1 MWHASRTGA
10 YRLLVEKLEGR
21 RPLGRSRH
29 IWLDNINMDLPKVGW
44 GEAWTGCIWLT
55 IRAGGGLL

>member
-1 MWHASRTGA
+1 MWHVSRTGA

-21 RPLGRSRH
+21 PLGRPRH

-44 GEAWTGCIWLT
+44 GEA
-55 IRAGGGLL
+55 